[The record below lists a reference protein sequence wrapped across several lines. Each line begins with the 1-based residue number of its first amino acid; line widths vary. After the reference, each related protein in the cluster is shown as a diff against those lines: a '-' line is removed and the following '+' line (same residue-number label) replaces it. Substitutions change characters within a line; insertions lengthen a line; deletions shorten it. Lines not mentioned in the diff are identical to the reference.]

1 MEAPLLKLFD
11 SHCHLDDA
19 AFAADRSEV
28 LQRAHQAGVLQMVVP
43 AYSAP
48 YWARLQSLCASGPD
62 LHPAYGI
69 HPGFVTEDA
78 DRDLRRLEAYL
89 PEAVAIGEIGLD
101 RWPGAPDLALQQ
113 RFLTQQLAM
122 AQAAGLPVILHA
134 RHAVE
139 DVLLTLR
146 RFPGVRGVV
155 HSFAGSDV
163 QARQLIGLGF
173 LLGFG
178 GAVTYPRAR
187 RLRALVSGLPA
198 TAILLETDAPYQP
211 LWGHPGERNEPALLA
226 EILNTV
232 AGLRGE
238 SARDLAAITT
248 ANARTLFSISA
259 QEQPA

>member
-1 MEAPLLKLFD
+1 MVTPLLDLFD

-19 AFAADRSEV
+19 VFATDRAEV
-28 LQRAHQAGVLQMVVP
+28 WQRARRAGVADVLVP

-48 YWARLQSLCASGPD
+48 YWERLQSLCASDPH

-69 HPGFVTEDA
+69 HPGFVAEHT
-78 DRDLRRLEAYL
+78 DRDLQRLERYL

-113 RFLTQQLAM
+113 RFLTPQLAM

-139 DVLLTLR
+139 ELLLILR

-155 HSFAGSDV
+155 HSFAGSAV
-163 QARQLIGLGF
+163 QARRLINQGF

-178 GAVTYPRAR
+178 GAITYPRAR
-187 RLRALVSGLPA
+187 RLRTLLSGLPT

-211 LWGHPGERNEPALLA
+211 LWGHQGERNEPALLGEVLQAMA
-226 EILNTV
+226 E
-232 AGLRGE
+232 LRRE
-238 SARDLAAITT
+238 SASDLAAVTT
-248 ANARTLFSISA
+248 ANAHTLFSIPA
-259 QEQPA
+259 QEQQS

>member
-1 MEAPLLKLFD
+1 
-11 SHCHLDDA
+11 
-19 AFAADRSEV
+19 
-28 LQRAHQAGVLQMVVP
+28 
-43 AYSAP
+43 
-48 YWARLQSLCASGPD
+48 
-62 LHPAYGI
+62 
-69 HPGFVTEDA
+69 
-78 DRDLRRLEAYL
+78 
-89 PEAVAIGEIGLD
+89 
-101 RWPGAPDLALQQ
+101 
-113 RFLTQQLAM
+113 
-122 AQAAGLPVILHA
+122 
-134 RHAVE
+134 
-139 DVLLTLR
+139 
-146 RFPGVRGVV
+146 VV

-211 LWGHPGERNEPALLA
+211 LWGHPGERNEPVLLA